1 MNRRF
6 VTKIPKSYPLEKAA
20 IVMCPGVTMFAPL
33 KNFGALNGGL
43 EIGIIGFGSLGQW
56 AAKIAKA
63 MGNTGQSFSD
73 LLR

>member
-1 MNRRF
+1 
-6 VTKIPKSYPLEKAA
+6 
-20 IVMCPGVTMFAPL
+20 MCPGVTMFAPL

-63 MGNTGQSFSD
+63 MGNTGQSFSELFQMKNKQMFKPK
-73 LLR
+73 LLKI